1 MKSILKY
8 IALTFITLVVLESV
22 FWFIQNE
29 KGKAEG
35 FLVYIERNKGIQKV
49 DYCETDALLGWK
61 IKDYGKYQLENGDV
75 ILSYLAE
82 KSEAIVI
89 YISGGSTS
97 DLLYDSLNWPHFLL
111 KKFEE
116 KNISVKIRIGAVAG
130 YNSGQEILKLISS
143 DLLKPDIHISYSG
156 ANEVEHPD
164 YVTLYESEIFQNK
177 AYPKPSF
184 FLPNTIAFIRDKTS
198 DNSSLSQREN
208 YAPIEFWYKNMSQM
222 AQLAKGG
229 DYTFLA
235 ILQPVAGY
243 RNIVPKKMP
252 DGAKR
257 YIKLYPKFYKK
268 ATSLVGNKQN
278 FIDLTGIFE
287 NEKQSVFKDD
297 CHLKYKI
304 NQQKIAN
311 EIFKL
316 CLTNLAKKQ

>member
-8 IALTFITLVVLESV
+8 IALTLIILVIVESI
-22 FWFIQNE
+22 FWIIQSK
-29 KGKAEG
+29 KGKTEG
-35 FLVYIERNKGIQKV
+35 FLVYFDSKTTIKKV

-61 IKDYGKYQLENGDV
+61 IKDYGKYQHENGDV

-82 KSEAIVI
+82 KSEVIEI

-130 YNSGQEILKLISS
+130 YNSGQELLKLISS
-143 DLLKPDIHISYSG
+143 DDLKPDIHISYSG

-164 YVTLYESEIFQNK
+164 YVSMYESEIFHNK

-184 FLPNTIAFIRDKTS
+184 FMPNTIAFIRDKTS

-208 YAPIEFWYKNMSQM
+208 YPPIEFWNKNMSQM
-222 AQLAKGG
+222 AQFAKGG
-229 DYTFLA
+229 NYTFFA

-243 RNIVPKKMP
+243 RNVVPKKLP
-252 DGAKR
+252 NGAKR
-257 YIKLYPKFYKK
+257 YLELYPDFYKK
-268 ATSLVGNKQN
+268 ATKITQNNQN
-278 FIDLTGIFE
+278 FVDLSGIFE
-287 NEKQSVFKDD
+287 KEKKAVFKDD
-297 CHLKYKI
+297 CHVKYKI

-316 CLTNLAKKQ
+316 CLINLAKK